1 MVHREP
7 SASHFVFNPSSSPNP
22 QLTMCYNEN
31 GAPFAQRYINAQLAV
46 LHANAKECLSQT
58 DHQYGGREQDQ
69 FTVTSHNV
77 LPSQAPFHACFK
89 PPVLDFICDHDVM
102 LRLTFE
108 RGHFV
113 LDGFRGIKGQTINI
127 PADLTVD
134 IRLNHT
140 MKAVGNDLKI
150 DGHDAEIKVLVLD
163 FKGASVVSIT
173 PELEGRDAFIRYISQ
188 YLKALH
194 GAGNDVL
201 FSLPRFSHHPSM
213 DIDFTVASDLS
224 DFEWQDAI
232 YGITTTQINQYLAS
246 QWLKSAL
253 LSHTQLATDVNS
265 LELRALAQYDKYE
278 PESCFRLKFGTPTV
292 EILCA
297 QEVIVYFDVDSLE
310 SFKDS
315 DFSDEP
321 TTTFSNWKIAFI
333 MNVIEKRDSE
343 EHCVTLSL
351 DLSNPRYHEGLS
363 DYPGLVESEENP
375 DEWRRRIVG
384 FLRDEYLHVLHDVQY
399 HVIYFHHARIMN
411 YGGPIVEPV
420 DMPGSGKPMLGGG
433 SPRETIGQAKMF
445 GFDQVVAIS
454 QASINV
460 QLAALSHTLLRNW
473 AHGSAFIAT
482 FKPLSMQL
490 LSDRRAIVWVHL
502 SSGELKT
509 LHEDQNEPWNESPL
523 HHFQNWVVAF
533 EVGLKM
539 CNHSNLEGRH
549 SETLRHTAA
558 FQKHGELEDRELK
571 HIYFDL
577 SNAQYLHEYSYYGD
591 LVDFRGYEAGHLRML
606 QLEATIWYLKLQYFR
621 AIREQSL
628 HVISSIPIYKSG
640 NFLPSYALTSV
651 TFQVYSNK
659 PVTSRDWMHI
669 PAKIEPILVI
679 LGMSGSRPLPADR
692 LEYSTNW
699 VVQTQR
705 GGVSHGTI
713 GISHRIFTQDRL
725 FHLLSTLNA
734 LTTLIPVVFNPL
746 LGFHGV
752 NLKTW
757 AEHEQRKDR
766 PSDWQLV
773 SAANADHAKYLWEH
787 SEEWRYKL
795 SGNGEI
801 DATQTISC
809 ITQNHVEL
817 PKTIKHGALHIKVG
831 GRVDLS
837 LTLQKGNA
845 KPSSASSSIVWSTN
859 VALETIG
866 NSIKVTTPNSHD
878 PTVTNSVFNGSD
890 AEELRNPADMLRK
903 AFPSKVNLH
912 ELVEDIRAFE
922 GVWEFCYPPAIPYSL
937 ANPIFNEDGDLM
949 FELRCIGRPTV
960 RTPGLLSPAGRE
972 GRTKTPLTGN
982 QKAPNGIRSQQNG
995 SPMYGLM
1002 VTPELAAV
1010 PNGPSVTNQG
1020 ETAVPDPTSGA
1031 TPGSAAVGG
1040 AEATVGAVAQAGEQT
1055 AANAA
1060 LPE

>member
-1 MVHREP
+1 
-7 SASHFVFNPSSSPNP
+7 
-22 QLTMCYNEN
+22 MCYNKN

-69 FTVTSHNV
+69 AFYALAEFTVTSHSV

-140 MKAVGNDLKI
+140 MKAVANDLKV

-163 FKGASVVSIT
+163 FKRASVVSIK

-201 FSLPRFSHHPSM
+201 FSLPRFSQHPAM
-213 DIDFTVASDLS
+213 EIDFTVASDLS
-224 DFEWQDAI
+224 DFAWQDAI

-253 LSHTQLATDVNS
+253 LSHTELATDVNS
-265 LELRALAQYDKYE
+265 WELRALAQYDKYD
-278 PESCFRLKFGTPTV
+278 PGSYFRLKFGTPTV
-292 EILCA
+292 EVLCA
-297 QEVIVYFDVDSLE
+297 KEVIVYFDLDSLE
-310 SFKDS
+310 FFNDE
-315 DFSDEP
+315 DFSDDSEP
-321 TTTFSNWKIAFI
+321 ETTFRKWKIAFV
-333 MNVIEKRDSE
+333 MNVIENRDSE

-351 DLSNPRYHEGLS
+351 DLSKPRYHEGLS
-363 DYPGLVESEENP
+363 DYPGLMESESEE
-375 DEWRRRIVG
+375 DEWRQRIVS
-384 FLRDEYLHVLHDVQY
+384 FIRDEYLKVLHSVQY
-399 HVIYFHHARIMN
+399 HVIYFHHARMMN
-411 YGGPIVEPV
+411 YGGPIIDPA
-420 DMPGSGKPMLGGG
+420 DMPGGGKPTLGGG

-445 GFDQVVAIS
+445 SFDQVIAIS
-454 QASINV
+454 QASINL
-460 QLAALSHTLLRNW
+460 QLSALSHTLLRVW
-473 AHGSAFIAT
+473 AHGTAFTAT
-482 FKPLSMQL
+482 FKPLSLQL
-490 LSDRRAIVWVHL
+490 LSDKRAIVWVHL
-502 SSGELKT
+502 ASGELKT
-509 LHEDQNEPWNESPL
+509 LHERQHEPWTEGPL
-523 HHFQNWVVAF
+523 HQFQNWVVAF
-533 EVGLKM
+533 EVDLKM
-539 CNHSNLEGRH
+539 CNHANLEGRH
-549 SETLRHTAA
+549 SETLRQSAA
-558 FQKHGELEDRELK
+558 FQKHGAMEDRELK
-571 HIYFDL
+571 HVYFDL
-577 SNAQYLHEYSYYGD
+577 SNAQYLHEYSYYGN
-591 LVDFRGYEAGHLRML
+591 LVDFRGYEEGHSRML

-628 HVISSIPIYKSG
+628 HVLSSIPVFKSG
-640 NFLPSYALTSV
+640 NSLPSYALTSV

-659 PVTSRDWMHI
+659 PVTSRNWMHV

-679 LGMSGSRPLPADR
+679 LGMSGWRPLPADR

-699 VVQTQR
+699 VVQPQR
-705 GGVSHGTI
+705 GGASHGTI

-773 SAANADHAKYLWEH
+773 SPATADHTKYLWEH

-809 ITQNHVEL
+809 VTRNHVEL
-817 PKTIKHGALHIKVG
+817 PRIVKNGALHIKVG

-837 LTLQKGNA
+837 LTLQKGSA

-859 VALETIG
+859 VALQTIG
-866 NSIKVTTPNSHD
+866 NGIKVTTPDSQD
-878 PTVTNSVFNGSD
+878 PTVTNSVFSGSD

-903 AFPSKVNLH
+903 AFPSKVDLH

-922 GVWEFCYPPAIPYSL
+922 GTWEFCYPPAIPYSL
-937 ANPIFNEDGDLM
+937 ANPIFNDDGDLM
-949 FELRCIGRPTV
+949 FELRCIGRPIG
-960 RTPGLLSPAGRE
+960 RTPGLLSPAGRD
-972 GRTKTPLTGN
+972 GRTKSPLTGN
-982 QKAPNGIRSQQNG
+982 GPTHEIRSRG
-995 SPMYGLM
+995 SQSP
-1002 VTPELAAV
+1002 TPAKSE
-1010 PNGPSVTNQG
+1010 
-1020 ETAVPDPTSGA
+1020 
-1031 TPGSAAVGG
+1031 
-1040 AEATVGAVAQAGEQT
+1040 
-1055 AANAA
+1055 
-1060 LPE
+1060 